1 MESRWVWKLIDK
13 YGRVLMP
20 SRANAGR
27 FILLLGLTRAFAEII
42 TPVQPRAEF
51 RDDLCRDLAASAR
64 HQYAQRAVT
73 LSGHV
78 NRQPARP
85 HVGRGGVISRRLH
98 LERSISG
105 KHLVLGAAAVGSA
118 ISVAG
123 VLVYALHHRNRS
135 AVTG

>member
-1 MESRWVWKLIDK
+1 MESRWIWKLIDK

-27 FILLLGLTRAFAEII
+27 FILLLGLTRALAEII

-51 RDDLCRDLAASAR
+51 RDDLSRDLAASAR
-64 HQYAQRAVT
+64 HHYAQRTVA

-78 NRQPARP
+78 NRQLARSDGSREGAVSRKLSP
-85 HVGRGGVISRRLH
+85 VRGV
-98 LERSISG
+98 SG
-105 KHLVLGAAAVGSA
+105 KYLILGAAAVGSA

-123 VLVYALHHRNRS
+123 VLAYALHHRNQS
-135 AVTG
+135 VVTG